1 MPHYNQK
8 SCNSV
13 GKEEIFGAYIA
24 SELKRIKNKKT
35 YEEVK
40 WKILQT
46 LQSAAEK
53 EAEDQ
58 DKSTSE

>member
-1 MPHYNQK
+1 MSHDDSK
-8 SCNSV
+8 SSNAGC
-13 GKEEIFGAYIA
+13 KEEIFGAYIA

-46 LQSAAEK
+46 LQTAAQK
-53 EAEDQ
+53 EADDQ
-58 DKSTSE
+58 AKSSE